1 MFEKVGVCKKLT
13 FGKMKLCRIMMK
25 IFTHYSVLVVP
36 SRSLQ
41 KADFW
46 KSGTL
51 SKGGGGEAFDE
62 TLKNIKHALQP
73 VCLPSSKSLS
83 TERHFDFARP
93 RTTVRPSVART
104 PGSHRAPTILTTW
117 VVQCAP
123 RWVVQSAPHRV
134 FEKTMLVPKTYRYD
148 A

>member
-41 KADFW
+41 KADFG

-51 SKGGGGEAFDE
+51 SKRGGGDTSEENCG
-62 TLKNIKHALQP
+62 NIAINI
-73 VCLPSSKSLS
+73 SLYMKI
-83 TERHFDFARP
+83 AICINLYKKI
-93 RTTVRPSVART
+93 
-104 PGSHRAPTILTTW
+104 TIYMRIYI
-117 VVQCAP
+117 AII
-123 RWVVQSAPHRV
+123 A
-134 FEKTMLVPKTYRYD
+134 M